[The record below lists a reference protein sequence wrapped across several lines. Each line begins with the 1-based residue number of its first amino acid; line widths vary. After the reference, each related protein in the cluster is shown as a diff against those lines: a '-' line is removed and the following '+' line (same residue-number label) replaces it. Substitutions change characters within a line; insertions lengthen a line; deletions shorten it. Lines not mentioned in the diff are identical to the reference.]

1 MRNRIVHNTKN
12 RCMHAKKC
20 NICRYFRQT
29 FTNSETNY
37 MTKLYFSLQIVYK
50 ARRNKSY
57 NLQYKLLIVKR
68 FSETNNVQIKRLRNI
83 KLLKHSQVTVSF
95 QTSLKLDMWSIINR
109 FKPNNRKLAYKS
121 LRRWKPFP

>member
-1 MRNRIVHNTKN
+1 
-12 RCMHAKKC
+12 MHAKKC

-57 NLQYKLLIVKR
+57 TPSEGICNTNYSLSNGSPKQTMCKLKDY
-68 FSETNNVQIKRLRNI
+68 
-83 KLLKHSQVTVSF
+83 VT
-95 QTSLKLDMWSIINR
+95 
-109 FKPNNRKLAYKS
+109 
-121 LRRWKPFP
+121 

>member
-1 MRNRIVHNTKN
+1 
-12 RCMHAKKC
+12 MHAKKC

-57 NLQYKLLIVKR
+57 TPSEGNCNTNYSLSNGSPKQTMCKLKDY
-68 FSETNNVQIKRLRNI
+68 
-83 KLLKHSQVTVSF
+83 VT
-95 QTSLKLDMWSIINR
+95 
-109 FKPNNRKLAYKS
+109 
-121 LRRWKPFP
+121 